1 MIRKFKITYTEGDRE
16 ATQPPVEV
24 LAASKYDAKSK
35 FYHKHPDAEIVRVEE
50 VTDNDNQQKKI

>member
-1 MIRKFKITYTEGDRE
+1 MIRKFKITYTDPNRE

-35 FYHKHPDAEIVRVEE
+35 FYHRHPDAEIIRVEE
-50 VTDNDNQQKKI
+50 VKDNE

>member
-1 MIRKFKITYTEGDRE
+1 MIRKFKITYTSPNRE

-35 FYHKHPDAEIVRVEE
+35 FYHKHPDAEIVKVEE
-50 VTDNDNQQKKI
+50 VSDEQR